1 MTLLVMKS
9 MEDSDNCNYKVFIQ
23 FAWKSF
29 FIFPQTI
36 SNQFLIVDKSYPQIT
51 GNISQLN
58 AKNNGNDIIYF

>member
-36 SNQFLIVDKSYPQIT
+36 SHQFLIVDKSYPRIT

-58 AKNNGNDIIYF
+58 AKDNGKDTVYF

>member
-1 MTLLVMKS
+1 MKS

-36 SNQFLIVDKSYPQIT
+36 SNQLLIVDKSYPHIT